1 MSEDTENKQTANTK
15 AVKESATKTNDKVIG
30 SGTTSGKSKTK
41 RVAAVG
47 AVADGVIGSS
57 TKIVTVSEP
66 EPAKPTA
73 AKETVAIYSTKNV
86 SWDGYG
92 KVSRGYN
99 ILSKEVAEKWLAER
113 SHHTRLATPEEVA
126 KEFGV

>member
-113 SHHTRLATPEEVA
+113 SYHTRLATPEEVA